1 MYVHPF
7 RASGARS
14 HWLQFWVLL
23 LLVPACFALATM
35 PVTMAAVAI
44 TLTFGLPLTT
54 SLATHVHCARDL
66 RAAVPGAIRFALGVS
81 LTLLGL
87 VGLVIFS
94 PELALAAAAAYVV
107 TVGLL
112 NAWGDAH
119 AAASFAAV
127 PETPPTSSDDPETPT
142 SVVVTLDKVRTMTDA
157 ELCHT
162 WRRSFVALQRARGV
176 DLRALLVETR
186 QLLLDEVEARHPAG
200 LRAWLSSG
208 ARAAGGPDRFIGP
221 ADSEGGHPEAA

>member
-54 SLATHVHCARDL
+54 WLATHVHCARDL

-94 PELALAAAAAYVV
+94 AELALAAVAAYVV
-107 TVGLL
+107 TVGLM
-112 NAWGDAH
+112 NAWGETH
-119 AAASFAAV
+119 AAASFA
-127 PETPPTSSDDPETPT
+127 PGHETPPAAPEDPEAPT
-142 SVVVTLDKVRTMTDA
+142 SVVVT
-157 ELCHT
+157 
-162 WRRSFVALQRARGV
+162 
-176 DLRALLVETR
+176 
-186 QLLLDEVEARHPAG
+186 
-200 LRAWLSSG
+200 
-208 ARAAGGPDRFIGP
+208 PD
-221 ADSEGGHPEAA
+221 